1 MFSGASSS
9 PMMSPSS
16 FTLCVARLEWYVPTL
31 NGFSFMPL
39 RSAMASFC
47 TFALAADRAGFA
59 FPGSGVSAPS
69 ARARHASAARRA
81 AVGEPSRSARRGGTA
96 TPASAFASAS
106 HRISPVPR
114 ES

>member
-1 MFSGASSS
+1 
-9 PMMSPSS
+9 
-16 FTLCVARLEWYVPTL
+16 
-31 NGFSFMPL
+31 
-39 RSAMASFC
+39 MASFC
-47 TFALAADRAGFA
+47 TFALADDRAGFA
-59 FPGSGVSAPS
+59 LPGSGVSVPS
-69 ARARHASAARRA
+69 ARARHASFAARRA